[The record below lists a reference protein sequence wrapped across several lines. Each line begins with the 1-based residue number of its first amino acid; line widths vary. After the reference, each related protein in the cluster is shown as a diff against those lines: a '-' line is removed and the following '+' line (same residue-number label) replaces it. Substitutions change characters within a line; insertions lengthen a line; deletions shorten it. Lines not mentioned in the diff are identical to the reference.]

1 MNSPALDDRNA
12 DQAAY
17 WNGPAGK
24 RWIERQETQDVV
36 LSPVSMVLFDRASVG
51 KGERVIDV
59 GCGCGETTIQLA
71 RRVGSKGHVTGVDI
85 SAPMLARAS
94 ERMPVGLTADFVLAD
109 ATVHPF
115 ERARTDLLFS
125 RFGVMFFADPA
136 ASFANM
142 RKALRPG
149 GRVAFACWREP
160 RKNPWMMLPLQA
172 AYKHVPRL
180 PEVGAEEP
188 GPFSFARE
196 DSVRRILSEAGL
208 SSIEL
213 EPVDLTLDLA
223 VGRGLDAAV
232 DGAVLIGPVSRAL
245 DGQPPDVVAD
255 VRRSIRVAL
264 ATVQKGDT
272 VSLGAA
278 VWIATAMV

>member
-196 DSVRRILSEAGL
+196 DRVRRILSEAGL

-264 ATVQKGDT
+264 ATVQKDDT